1 MKAPSAKASLII
13 CVGMWFFLILQLF
26 GLNWYGDW
34 ALWYYLVSFY
44 FLTLALHVYGLGR
57 SIFEWRQLQKNSSI
71 PLVFH
76 AIAVG
81 GWTVF
86 WLTMALGLFWNE

>member
-13 CVGMWFFLILQLF
+13 CLGMWLFFILQLF

-34 ALWYYLVSFY
+34 ALWYYLVSLY
-44 FLTLALHVYGLGR
+44 FLTLAMHAYGLGR
-57 SIFEWRQLQKNSSI
+57 SIFEWRRLQKYSSI
-71 PLVFH
+71 PLVLH

-81 GWTVF
+81 GWAVF